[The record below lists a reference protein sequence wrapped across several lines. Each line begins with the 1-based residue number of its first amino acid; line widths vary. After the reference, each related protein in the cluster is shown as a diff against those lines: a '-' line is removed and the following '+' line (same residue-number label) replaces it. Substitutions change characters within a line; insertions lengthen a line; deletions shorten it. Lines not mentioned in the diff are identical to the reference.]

1 LFDLEE
7 INRDFPHTDVA
18 LVVGANDVV
27 NPLARD
33 DPASPIAGMP
43 ILDVDKAKTV
53 VVIKRSLSPGFA
65 GIDNPLFYLDN
76 TLMLFDDA
84 RKGLT
89 PDSRRHEGRLSG
101 QVAGLRDHRLGRAHL
116 AHVLRQPRQRAPR
129 HAGGDRGRAV
139 VVRHRR
145 PGAPGRRR
153 PPAAPDAPHAG
164 GQRMRAAGDRG
175 CPVVGGRHFPDAR
188 PGGDRDR
195 RRDRPGDPL
204 RLAEPTRERGVRMDF
219 AEVLARRRMVRNY
232 RDEPVD
238 PAALTRVAE
247 AALRAPSAGF
257 SQGQAVIVVTDAEIR
272 AQIAAAA
279 DEDEYVARGFDPWI
293 SRAPAHIVL
302 CVSEEAYHR
311 RYRMPDKLDAEGKEI
326 DWPIP
331 YWWVDI
337 GASLMAVLLAA
348 VNEG

>member
-1 LFDLEE
+1 
-7 INRDFPHTDVA
+7 
-18 LVVGANDVV
+18 
-27 NPLARD
+27 
-33 DPASPIAGMP
+33 
-43 ILDVDKAKTV
+43 
-53 VVIKRSLSPGFA
+53 
-65 GIDNPLFYLDN
+65 
-76 TLMLFDDA
+76 
-84 RKGLT
+84 
-89 PDSRRHEGRLSG
+89 
-101 QVAGLRDHRLGRAHL
+101 
-116 AHVLRQPRQRAPR
+116 
-129 HAGGDRGRAV
+129 
-139 VVRHRR
+139 
-145 PGAPGRRR
+145 
-153 PPAAPDAPHAG
+153 
-164 GQRMRAAGDRG
+164 
-175 CPVVGGRHFPDAR
+175 
-188 PGGDRDR
+188 
-195 RRDRPGDPL
+195 
-204 RLAEPTRERGVRMDF
+204 MDF

-348 VNEG
+348 VNEGLAAGFLGTHAISDLRSILQIPSEYTPIGIVTVGHPAPDRRSSSLDLGRKPLESVLHWQRWGS